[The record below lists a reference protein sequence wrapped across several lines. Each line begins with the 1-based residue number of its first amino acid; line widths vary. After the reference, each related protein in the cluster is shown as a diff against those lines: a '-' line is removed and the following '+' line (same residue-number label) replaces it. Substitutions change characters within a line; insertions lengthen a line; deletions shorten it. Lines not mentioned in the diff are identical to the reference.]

1 MVFEQWG
8 VVHLGTYLVGLFL
21 IIVLPGPNS
30 LFVLTTSAARG
41 IGAGYQAACGVFL
54 GDTVLI
60 LLTAAGASTL
70 LQQYPVL
77 FFALK
82 AAGAAYLFYVGA
94 QILYAL
100 YRPRPA
106 TETDTVQL
114 AHGGYFRRAL
124 LLSLLN
130 PKAILFLVS
139 FFVQFV
145 DPDKGH
151 PWLAFM
157 VLGAFLQLFSFTY
170 LSTLIFGGA
179 KLAAGF
185 RRYRRLSNLANLA
198 VALLFI
204 GFALR
209 MLFESQ

>member
-1 MVFEQWG
+1 VFADWG

-21 IIVLPGPNS
+21 IIILPGPNS
-30 LFVLTTSAARG
+30 LFVLTTSAGRG
-41 IGAGYQAACGVFL
+41 IAAGYQAACGVFL
-54 GDTVLI
+54 GDTILI
-60 LLTAAGASTL
+60 VLTAAGASTL

-77 FFALK
+77 FLALK
-82 AAGAAYLFYVGA
+82 SAGAAYLFYVGA

-100 YRPRPA
+100 WRPIEA
-106 TETDTVQL
+106 TDAPTIAIERKGFFQ
-114 AHGGYFRRAL
+114 RAL

-130 PKAILFLVS
+130 PKAILFLLS

-145 DPDKGH
+145 DPSKGH

-157 VLGAFLQLFSFTY
+157 VLGGFLQLFSFTY

-179 KLAAGF
+179 TLAASF
-185 RRYRRLSNLANLA
+185 RRFRRLGIVANIS

>member
-1 MVFEQWG
+1 MFEQWG

-41 IGAGYQAACGVFL
+41 VSAGYRAACGVFL
-54 GDTVLI
+54 GDTVLVI
-60 LLTAAGASTL
+60 LTAAGASTL

-77 FFALK
+77 FFTLK
-82 AAGAAYLFYVGA
+82 AAGAAYLFYIGAHIVYAFVRPQPTTQAQAVAVG
-94 QILYAL
+94 
-100 YRPRPA
+100 
-106 TETDTVQL
+106 E
-114 AHGGYFRRAL
+114 GGYFRRAL

-145 DPDKGH
+145 DPTKGH
-151 PWLAFM
+151 SWLAFM

-170 LSTLIFGGA
+170 LSILIFGGA

-185 RRYRRLSNLANLA
+185 RRYRRLSKIANLA
-198 VALLFI
+198 VAILFI
-204 GFALR
+204 GFAFR